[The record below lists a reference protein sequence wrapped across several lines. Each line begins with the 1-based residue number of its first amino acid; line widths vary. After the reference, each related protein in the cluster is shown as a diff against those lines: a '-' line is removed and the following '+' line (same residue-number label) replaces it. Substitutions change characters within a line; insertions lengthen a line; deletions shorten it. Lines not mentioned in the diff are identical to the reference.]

1 MLDPL
6 ELPRGIGPQLHG
18 LEGRLH
24 DVRGPQMNPVFLG
37 IVEEGDQPLSVS
49 TEAGTGFGRIQLIP
63 PHKRVA
69 STLAGPLGPAAK
81 RRNSIPS

>member
-49 TEAGTGFGRIQLIP
+49 TEAAWDWAVTNFSLD
-63 PHKRVA
+63 KNYLMCY
-69 STLAGPLGPAAK
+69 STF
-81 RRNSIPS
+81 